1 MVAPMNIEQKE
12 KAMAHIEPL
21 RNQDERLA
29 RVICSVE
36 GLSVGDAFGE
46 QFFHQ
51 PDGAENRVATHMLPS
66 PPWPYTDDTQMALSI
81 VSILRQYGIIEQD
94 CLAESFAERYDPS
107 RGYGPSMHRLLRS
120 IRAGNPWKEAA
131 SNQFAGQGSF
141 GNGAAMRVTPIG
153 AFFAEA
159 MDEVVEQA
167 SRSALVTHTHPEA
180 IAGSIAVAVAAA
192 WAWRLRHSSAP
203 VSRAEFLDLIL
214 PVVPTSE
221 VRRKIR
227 WARDLSAA
235 ASVEAVVSLL
245 GNGTGL
251 SAQDTVPFVLW
262 CAGEQLNSYEQALWL
277 TASGFGDVD
286 TTCAMVGGIVALFC
300 GAEGI
305 PAAWKQAREPLPN
318 WPFADAYRPL
328 DAMDL

>member
-1 MVAPMNIEQKE
+1 MNIGQKE
-12 KAMAHIEPL
+12 KAMAQMGPL
-21 RNQDERLA
+21 DNQDERLA
-29 RVICSVE
+29 RVSCSLE

-46 QFFHQ
+46 QFFHL
-51 PDGAENRVATHMLPS
+51 PEGVENYVATHAPPS

-81 VSILRQYGIIEQD
+81 VSVLRQYGAIEQER
-94 CLAESFAERYDPS
+94 LAESFAERYDPS
-107 RGYGPSMHRLLRS
+107 RGYGPSMHGLLRS

-131 SNQFAGQGSF
+131 SSQFAGQGSF
-141 GNGAAMRVTPIG
+141 GNGAAMRVPPVG

-159 MDEVVEQA
+159 IDDVVEQA
-167 SRSALVTHTHPEA
+167 SRSAQVTHTHPEA
-180 IAGSIAVAVAAA
+180 IAGSIAIAVAAA
-192 WAWRLRHSSAP
+192 WAWRLRHSSTP

-214 PVVPTSE
+214 PVVPISE

-235 ASVEAVVSLL
+235 ASVEAVVRLL

-277 TASGFGDVD
+277 TASGLGDVD
-286 TTCAMVGGIVALFC
+286 TTCAMVGGIVALSC
-300 GAEGI
+300 GVEAI
-305 PAAWKQAREPLPN
+305 PTAWRQAREPLPD
-318 WPFADAYRPL
+318 WPFADA
-328 DAMDL
+328 